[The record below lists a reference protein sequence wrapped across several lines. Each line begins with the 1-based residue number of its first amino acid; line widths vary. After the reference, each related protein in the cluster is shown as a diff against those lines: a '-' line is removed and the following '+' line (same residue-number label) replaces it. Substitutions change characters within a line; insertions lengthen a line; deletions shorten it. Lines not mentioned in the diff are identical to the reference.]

1 MDSPNVQP
9 EAQSSDPVA
18 SVAPVTPPSP
28 PFGGMFRAVAATRS
42 YEEVVRQVEA
52 AIRSGK
58 IERGQRLPTERQLSE
73 TFDVSRGVIREAVKV
88 LEAMGLVEARQ
99 GSGIYVRNDTIP
111 SVTKAFILSVSPDA
125 ESVDRLFEFRRGL
138 EAEVARFAAI
148 RHAGDH
154 ITIMEEALLAMERA
168 VDPLNWAVFGTND
181 SLFHN
186 TIARASGNPY
196 LEVAIAAARD
206 MQRDVMTLF
215 TKEAGSIRTAIAQH
229 RDIFEAIRAGDSDL
243 AGRLMADHIAYTS
256 SSVQAVIARQDR
268 HHDES
273 PVGRE
278 QKQP

>member
-1 MDSPNVQP
+1 MDSPNLP
-9 EAQSSDPVA
+9 PDAQSDDPVA
-18 SVAPVTPPSP
+18 SVAQANSPSP
-28 PFGGMFRAVAATRS
+28 PFGGMFRAVPATRS
-42 YEEVVRQVEA
+42 YEEVVRQVEE

-138 EAEVARFAAI
+138 EAEAARLAAI
-148 RHAGDH
+148 RHADEH
-154 ITIMEEALLAMERA
+154 IATMAEALLVMERA

-186 TIARASGNPY
+186 TLARASGNPY

-215 TKEAGSIRTAIAQH
+215 AKHAGSIHTAIAQH
-229 RDIFEAIRAGDSDL
+229 RDVFDAVRAGDSDL

-268 HHDES
+268 ERDES

-278 QKQP
+278 QEQP